1 MSQEG
6 SGLHQ
11 DRHGKRAAW
20 SNGSQ
25 AAANDM
31 TEVSSSE
38 RANVLDGHEQALITV
53 AEVVEIPDANEHGET
68 VEVGVKCTQ
77 VTVVETVVEKVV
89 ETSIV
94 EITEAMPE
102 AVLQGEVQE
111 GSRDPVIEE
120 QATIPEQIQRED
132 QGVQTE
138 EGSDGTDGEE
148 ASDEIGDSG
157 EDSEKGNEEE
167 ELEEDEDIEEED
179 ENAGELLT
187 DEAVDEDD
195 EAEIEAQ
202 EECEEEEEEEENN
215 NDEDETD
222 EELPPTFG
230 EKLWDFFTT

>member
-31 TEVSSSE
+31 AEVSSSE
-38 RANVLDGHEQALITV
+38 PANVLDGHEQALTSG
-53 AEVVEIPDANEHGET
+53 AEVVEIRDASEHGER
-68 VEVGVKCTQ
+68 VEVGVNGTQ

-132 QGVQTE
+132 QAVQTE

-157 EDSEKGNEEE
+157 EDSEKGNAEEE
-167 ELEEDEDIEEED
+167 SDDEDIEEED
-179 ENAGELLT
+179 ENADELVA
-187 DEAVDEDD
+187 DEVGDED
-195 EAEIEAQ
+195 EVEVEAQ
-202 EECEEEEEEEENN
+202 EEGEEEEEEEENN

-222 EELPPTFG
+222 EELPPTFR

>member
-6 SGLHQ
+6 PGLHQ

-38 RANVLDGHEQALITV
+38 PANVLDGDEQALTTV
-53 AEVVEIPDANEHGET
+53 AEVVEIPDASEHGET
-68 VEVGVKCTQ
+68 VEVGVNGTQ

-202 EECEEEEEEEENN
+202 EECEEEEEEENN